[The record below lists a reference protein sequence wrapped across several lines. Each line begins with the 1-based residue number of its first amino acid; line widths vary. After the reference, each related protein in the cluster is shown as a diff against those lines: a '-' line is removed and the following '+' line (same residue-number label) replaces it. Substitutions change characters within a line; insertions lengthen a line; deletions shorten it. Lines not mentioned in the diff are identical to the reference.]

1 MRRGLVTQCYVRLL
15 ESQPRAKACIH
26 YCQALWVR
34 EEKYV
39 PTQDVG
45 YYINGPNLSKLM
57 TVHLALHTT
66 LPKETVSFEG
76 KETVSPCRTRKEL
89 AVGPRDRREIP
100 RQPSFRNETKV
111 HIGNG
116 SMTAF
121 WLDLCCGYHTTFAD
135 IFPAL
140 LSTLSSPCFGCK
152 GPGKPGPL
160 SVP

>member
-15 ESQPRAKACIH
+15 EREPRAKACIH

-45 YYINGPNLSKLM
+45 YYINGPNLPKLT

-100 RQPSFRNETKV
+100 DSLRFEMKQKCILVMAP
-111 HIGNG
+111 
-116 SMTAF
+116 
-121 WLDLCCGYHTTFAD
+121 
-135 IFPAL
+135 
-140 LSTLSSPCFGCK
+140 
-152 GPGKPGPL
+152 
-160 SVP
+160 